1 MKSNLKR
8 SLWLLLFIVVA
19 APAPA
24 AGDADLI
31 AFKHAI
37 RAKYDLK
44 EKAFAEHDADTIV
57 TKFYSEDVISI
68 GEGEA
73 LTQGREQLRNVYV
86 EVTQTHPNRVKIES
100 FATKVNG
107 DLGWDWADFHV
118 TPEDQTVAPFTFKI
132 LFLWERRTGEWIC
145 VGDIFV
151 VDKPASVAEPAAE
164 K

>member
-1 MKSNLKR
+1 MKNKT
-8 SLWLLLFIVVA
+8 LWVLGVIAVMIFAVLPAMA
-19 APAPA
+19 A
-24 AGDADLI
+24 DAEMA

-44 EKAFAEHDADTIV
+44 EKAFAEHDPETIV

-86 EVTQTHPNRVKIES
+86 EVTQTHPNLVKIES
-100 FATKVNG
+100 FATNVKG

-118 TPEDQTVAPFTFKI
+118 TPEDQSVAPFTFKI
-132 LFLWERRTGEWIC
+132 LFLWERRNGEWVC

-151 VDKPASVAEPAAE
+151 VDKSAASAESAA
-164 K
+164 KQ